1 MSKDRED
8 LETIELQL
16 LLEGIFRHHGY
27 DFRSYAPG
35 SLKRR
40 LWRRV
45 ELEGLA
51 TLSAL
56 QDRVLHDVR
65 CLERLLADLSIN
77 VTAMFRDPGFFLSFR
92 EKVIPLMRTYPFVR
106 VWNAGCSTGEEVFSM
121 AILLEEEGLG
131 DRSRIYATD
140 INEHVLDK
148 AQSGLFPLDKM
159 RDYTR
164 NYINSGGKKAFSEYY
179 TVKHESASFHRSLVR
194 QVVFSQ
200 HNLVIDR
207 SFNEFNVILCRNVL
221 IYFGKDLQDRVH
233 ELFFGS
239 LAKWGIL
246 ALGSKESIKFS
257 RHEDCYKE
265 LVPVQNIYQRTA

>member
-56 QDRVLHDVR
+56 QDRVLHDAR

-140 INEHVLDK
+140 INEHVLNK
-148 AQSGLFPLDKM
+148 AQ
-159 RDYTR
+159 
-164 NYINSGGKKAFSEYY
+164 
-179 TVKHESASFHRSLVR
+179 TVSFLWTK
-194 QVVFSQ
+194 
-200 HNLVIDR
+200 
-207 SFNEFNVILCRNVL
+207 C
-221 IYFGKDLQDRVH
+221 GTTP
-233 ELFFGS
+233 G
-239 LAKWGIL
+239 
-246 ALGSKESIKFS
+246 
-257 RHEDCYKE
+257 
-265 LVPVQNIYQRTA
+265 TT